1 MAAAL
6 CSVSPYFFIVRRIHS
21 SIVLDSKV
29 GIKQQI
35 ITQGELLNFNKSA
48 GMNLLRKSGPFT
60 GIAILNSGSLRNF
73 IARPDKFQEHLE

>member
-35 ITQGELLNFNKSA
+35 ITQGGELLNFNKSA
-48 GMNLLRKSGPFT
+48 GMNLLRKLGPFT
-60 GIAILNSGSLRNF
+60 GIAMLNSG
-73 IARPDKFQEHLE
+73 